1 MLQGLFLYVDAC
13 TCQHAYPEEV
23 QAGIRTEVLPCPVL
37 WTEISVIQ
45 GGTEGQYF
53 LLTRK

>member
-23 QAGIRTEVLPCPVL
+23 QAGIRMEVLPGPVL
-37 WTEISVIQ
+37 WTEISAIQ
-45 GGTEGQYF
+45 GGTQERYF
-53 LLTRK
+53 VLTRR